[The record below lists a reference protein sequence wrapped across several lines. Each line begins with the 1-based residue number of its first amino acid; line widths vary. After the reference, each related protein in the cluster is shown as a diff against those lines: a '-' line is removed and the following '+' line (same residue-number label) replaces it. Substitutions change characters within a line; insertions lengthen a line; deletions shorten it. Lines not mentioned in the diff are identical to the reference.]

1 MSARLLLDASPRPHK
16 ASPIHMAQPTPTFA
30 RQQRTAPRQGRSP
43 PPTFG
48 EDLQRHTDTQPVVL
62 RRIPG
67 RPGQAITS
75 GHSWHQLYEDIP
87 PLSTLSLCHGLLQE
101 RQEVLRKICN
111 LPPVDLRLRQLPT
124 QEAMQQKR
132 QPTRRL
138 HGCALAFSRG
148 RRTHR
153 ARLDFAGAES
163 QSGEGPR
170 GVNQSIVRVDLPV
183 AAFHDTL
190 FAMSAFA
197 YTKRGKAFGYV
208 PLVLTCQACLWLP
221 PGVDPGSSRSLTL
234 NDSVD
239 SMTDLDF

>member
-1 MSARLLLDASPRPHK
+1 
-16 ASPIHMAQPTPTFA
+16 MAQPTPTFA